1 MWKVSA
7 CFCFLGPRQP
17 GNSSLGLSFLFCE
30 WAQVML
36 CLFLVMMSRKGYAHV
51 LCMWLSVSLEEPL
64 LGQILAVVTDP
75 SSWVRGYWGD
85 GVCFSTRQQ
94 VLLGVVQAG
103 AEAACWVL
111 RCWVLVSSL
120 GECGGMG
127 GLLAPPALPA
137 CSPALSISSCEMGGE
152 TGLTVRGVPT
162 CILQEAGMW
171 GEEGP
176 LGGCQ
181 GLVPAGP
188 PPLPTP
194 CPAFVGISLS

>member
-1 MWKVSA
+1 MRMSCA
-7 CFCFLGPRQP
+7 CGSPCLWR
-17 GNSSLGLSFLFCE
+17 SHC
-30 WAQVML
+30 WARSWQ
-36 CLFLVMMSRKGYAHV
+36 
-51 LCMWLSVSLEEPL
+51 L
-64 LGQILAVVTDP
+64 LRTPAV
-75 SSWVRGYWGD
+75 GEG
-85 GVCFSTRQQ
+85 GIGGMVCFSTRQQ
-94 VLLGVVQAG
+94 VLLGIVQAG